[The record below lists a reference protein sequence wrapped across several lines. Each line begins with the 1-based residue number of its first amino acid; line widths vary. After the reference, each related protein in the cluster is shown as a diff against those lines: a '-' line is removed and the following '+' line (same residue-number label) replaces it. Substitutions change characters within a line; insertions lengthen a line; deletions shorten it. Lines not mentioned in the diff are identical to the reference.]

1 MRHDQD
7 NERLLVLR
15 AQAGDTKAFEQ
26 LLICVH
32 PSLRSHVC
40 GMVGPATA
48 DDVLQ
53 EVALRIFRQIR
64 FLLEPRAFRAWAQRI
79 TTRAALAHL
88 QREKRW
94 REFETDPEI
103 IDALPARLLCLR
115 STSHHPTHGYNGSA
129 CYRPD
134 ARGLYREDSGI
145 EYQEYETYSPSA
157 IRTVAT
163 AAVIRRFLC

>member
-26 LLICVH
+26 LLIRVH

-115 STSHHPTHGYNGSA
+115 STRHRPAYGV
-129 CYRPD
+129 YRGDCCRSD
-134 ARGLYREDSGI
+134 AGRLHSEDSGVD
-145 EYQEYETYSPSA
+145 Y
-157 IRTVAT
+157 
-163 AAVIRRFLC
+163 